1 MFKLMLDF
9 YMIKSRWYL
18 HPLTIFITSLIA
30 LITSLVVYIR
40 SYLNFTEAFH
50 EFLDKN
56 DLDTSQI
63 LDPEAWLTISVLSI
77 LFTLIVVGMAL
88 IYVYYRKMIQLY
100 RMQQNF
106 INGFTHELK
115 TPIASLRLF
124 LETFSRHEIPR
135 NEQLKYFDF
144 MSRDVDRL
152 SDNVEQILSLG
163 KIEDKKYK
171 TEFHRRDL
179 ASFIEE
185 KIEESPHLYEDLKIT
200 VSAENGPYIY
210 PIDTSLFSMLIMNLI
225 TNSIRYNEK
234 ENRTLNIEFK
244 YIKNRLLVTFMD
256 NGIGIEKNELKKV
269 FKKFYQV
276 GKSSKGSGL
285 GLYFAQNIM
294 RIHKGSI
301 WVESEGLDKGS
312 RFVISFAK
320 EEK

>member
-1 MFKLMLDF
+1 M
-9 YMIKSRWYL
+9 
-18 HPLTIFITSLIA
+18 A

-40 SYLNFTEAFH
+40 SYLKFTEDFQD
-50 EFLDKN
+50 FLDKN
-56 DLDTSQI
+56 NLDTSQI

-77 LFTLIVVGMAL
+77 LFALILVGMAL

-124 LETFSRHEIPR
+124 LETFSRHELPR
-135 NEQLKYFDF
+135 AEQLRYFDF
-144 MSRDVDRL
+144 MFRDVDRL

-171 TEFHRRDL
+171 TDFHRRDL
-179 ASFIEE
+179 AQFIEE
-185 KIEESPHLYEDLKIT
+185 KIEESPHLFEDLKIT
-200 VSAENGPYIY
+200 VHRDNGPFIC

-234 ENRTLNIEFK
+234 DYRTLDIEFEK
-244 YIKNRLLVTFMD
+244 TKKKLLVRFID
-256 NGIGIEKNELKKV
+256 NGKGIEKKELKRI
-269 FKKFYQV
+269 FKKFYQA
-276 GKSSKGSGL
+276 GTSSKGSGL

-294 RIHKGSI
+294 RIHKGMI
-301 WVESEGLDKGS
+301 WVDSEGPDKGA
-312 RFVISFAK
+312 SFILSFPL
-320 EEK
+320 EEKS